1 MNRNIQVTRKD
12 LIKDSEDRPLSEIE
26 VTDIQGGMRRLNRAD
41 SIIFIDTNGTKRILK
56 QRS

>member
-56 QRS
+56 QRR